1 MRPLAAGPG
10 PHDPPDGLTG
20 CVFHHGRGTDCDHQ
34 MAFALDGD
42 GRVWQWSNG
51 RCALGMLG
59 VVLIAFVVSG
69 LVYLLLFSFLGLVWL
84 RRRERA
90 GR

>member
-1 MRPLAAGPG
+1 
-10 PHDPPDGLTG
+10 
-20 CVFHHGRGTDCDHQ
+20 
-34 MAFALDGD
+34 
-42 GRVWQWSNG
+42 
-51 RCALGMLG
+51 MLG

-69 LVYLLLFSFLGLVWL
+69 LIYLLLSSLLAMVWL